1 MENMCKLLNSSL
13 AFITTFS
20 QNEYVKRESSCEQD
34 QLACGAQFRF
44 ENQKRMTDSIDAEHE
59 GLRITMQYAL
69 DVPCGDFHHKDKVLQ
84 YKAPVKE
91 AQLVT

>member
-1 MENMCKLLNSSL
+1 M
-13 AFITTFS
+13 
-20 QNEYVKRESSCEQD
+20 KRESSCEQN

-59 GLRITMQYAL
+59 GLRIPMQYGL
-69 DVPCGDFHHKDKVLQ
+69 DVPCCDFHHKDKVLQ